1 MNLGSKWAWIINK
14 RYWKRFYEIVSL
26 NLFKITKNLFDSMH
40 WVQDIQ
46 DFWHMLISLW
56 NQNFVRK
63 YFSIWIGTPGG
74 LESSKNGDQGTVS
87 RDFLHFFA
95 EKIRPRPTMNR
106 EKTVSRIYSI
116 AKFENQVSACQ
127 ISSKIFLYIRTF
139 SYF

>member
-1 MNLGSKWAWIINK
+1 MGVEYTGPELETYKLRMS
-14 RYWKRFYEIVSL
+14 
-26 NLFKITKNLFDSMH
+26 FK
-40 WVQDIQ
+40 
-46 DFWHMLISLW
+46 
-56 NQNFVRK
+56 
-63 YFSIWIGTPGG
+63 
-74 LESSKNGDQGTVS
+74 GTVS

>member
-46 DFWHMLISLW
+46 DFWHMLISRW

-87 RDFLHFFA
+87 RDFLHCFYQKTPPGPKNFSRNVSFSRRYSW
-95 EKIRPRPTMNR
+95 KTCVRV
-106 EKTVSRIYSI
+106 EKTMPNPL
-116 AKFENQVSACQ
+116 NQFA
-127 ISSKIFLYIRTF
+127 L
-139 SYF
+139 